1 MSGHEVPRRVSGHD
15 PSRDVSG
22 RDELRPGT
30 RAVHAGLPPAV
41 DGEPFLPGPT
51 FAATFHLSG
60 PGVPEGYGRY
70 ANPTYTRYEAALGEL
85 EGGVALAF
93 ASGMAATS
101 AVLLGLLAPGDVLVA
116 PRDAYPGVRR
126 IATEH
131 LEARGIEVRL
141 VPSETAAVRSVLS
154 GATLVWIETPSN
166 PGLEVL
172 DVAALAAEAH
182 AAGARLVVDNTLA
195 TPYLQRPLALGADLV
210 VASGAKALTGHSDLI
225 LGHVAAQEAAALA
238 PLLDWR
244 GLHGAIPGPFETWL
258 AHRSLATLGVRV
270 ERQQANARALRDLL
284 AARSEVVA
292 DVRWPGLGGVLGF
305 TLASAERAEAF
316 LAAAT
321 LVADA
326 TSFGG
331 VHSSAERRARWA
343 TDDVAPGFV
352 RFSCGVEDTADLV
365 ADVGRALDA

>member
-1 MSGHEVPRRVSGHD
+1 VSGHE
-15 PSRDVSG
+15 
-22 RDELRPGT
+22 ELHHGT
-30 RAVHAGLPPAV
+30 RAVHAGLPPAR

-51 FAATFHLSG
+51 FAAPFHLEG
-60 PGVPEGYGRY
+60 AGVPAGYGRY
-70 ANPTYTRYEAALGEL
+70 ANPTYALYEQALGEL
-85 EGGVALAF
+85 EGGAALAF

-126 IATEH
+126 IASEH
-131 LEARGIEVRL
+131 LEPRGIEVRL
-141 VPSETAAVRSVLS
+141 VPSDAAAIRSALPRAS
-154 GATLVWIETPSN
+154 LVWIETPSN
-166 PGLEVL
+166 PGLDVL
-172 DVAALAAEAH
+172 DVATLVADVH
-182 AAGARLVVDNTLA
+182 AVGARLVVDNTLA
-195 TPYLQRPLALGADLV
+195 TPYLQRPLELGADLV

-225 LGHVAAQEAAALA
+225 IGYVAAREAEALA

-270 ERQQANARALRDLL
+270 ERQQANAQALHDLL
-284 AARSEVVA
+284 SERIDVVS
-292 DVRWPGLGGVLGF
+292 DVRWPQMGGVLCF
-305 TLASAERAEAF
+305 TLDSAERAEAF
-316 LAAAT
+316 LAACV

-331 VHSSAERRARWA
+331 VHSSAERRARWQ

-365 ADVGRALDA
+365 ADVERALDA